1 MTKPEKLIVSAYTG
15 VLMVD
20 QKEFHQFAEKVLKR
34 HIQDY
39 EFVTQSLWEILKR
52 KTKKKFMELCEEN

>member
-1 MTKPEKLIVSAYTG
+1 MTKSEKLIVSAYTG

-34 HIQDY
+34 PVQEY
-39 EFVTQSLWEILKR
+39 EFITLAIWEILKR
-52 KTKKKFMELCEEN
+52 KTQNKFMELCREE

>member
-1 MTKPEKLIVSAYTG
+1 MTKQEKLIVSAYTG

-20 QKEFHQFAEKVLKR
+20 QREFHQFAECVLKR
-34 HIQDY
+34 HIQEY

-52 KTKKKFMELCEEN
+52 KTKKKFIELCKEK

>member
-1 MTKPEKLIVSAYTG
+1 MTKFEKLVVSAHTG

-34 HIQDY
+34 PVQEY
-39 EFVTQSLWEILKR
+39 EFVTKAIWDILKR
-52 KTKKKFMELCEEN
+52 KTKKKFIEICEEN